1 MAINSWSDESY
12 ISPGPYLAKVV
23 NHLDP
28 TYMGGLEVTIIKA
41 IPGLSE
47 TQSSNVIVKYCSPF
61 FGQTSSKFEGND
73 SSNFDDVQK
82 SYGFWMVPPDIGATV
97 MVMFIEGD
105 INQGY
110 WFGCVPDIYQNQMV
124 PGIAAS
130 QFSAVGPQQEDEYGT
145 RLLPVA
151 EYHKKSR
158 GMEIPNPD
166 SFTKPV
172 HPFANR
178 LKQQGLLLD
187 TVRGVTSSS
196 ARREVPSMVFGI
208 STPGPI
214 DQSTGGSPAKRQ
226 NIGFKG
232 SDQVRIPVSRLGG
245 TQFVMDDGDKD
256 GQNELVRI
264 RTRTGHQILL
274 HNSSDLIYISNSK
287 GSAWVELTS
296 NGKIDIYAEDS
307 ISVHTEQDFNFRADR
322 DVNIEAGRNV
332 NISAAGGMELNSV
345 DRFYLVCDGNGKIL
359 VGGDLNLA
367 VGADLREEA
376 GGNASFV
383 GSANVFIA
391 TGGTMNQTASG
402 DWKVGA
408 GTSNI
413 TSGEHRETAGRIEM
427 NGPSALIPGDRPA
440 IEVPEKLVRFSLPNR
455 SAGAGWS
462 NGNFYRSGSISSIMQ
477 RVPTHEPWDQHENIN
492 PSQFSASNTDVQ
504 VNAPVDTKGGPTSGT
519 GAVPVNKNPVAV
531 PASKSGAANEQYL
544 QSILIQAGITD
555 PIKLAQFM
563 GQCKHESGYFQY
575 LEEIASGS
583 AYEGRSDLGNTQ
595 SGDGVKFKGRGFIQC
610 TGRVNYQSMTKY
622 FNVDFVNNPTKL
634 ADLEW
639 AAKSVL
645 WFFNVARKPGF
656 KNLTMTQPY
665 SDTTVF
671 WEDTLSVSAMVNGG
685 KNGLAERIKFFNE
698 YKQKFTTQGI
708 APSGTVG
715 TGSGGSL
722 VDSSG
727 APVRSGQ

>member
-1 MAINSWSDESY
+1 MAINSWNNDSSY
-12 ISPGPYLAKVV
+12 INSGPYLAKVV

-28 TYMGGLEVTIIKA
+28 TYMGGLEVTILKA
-41 IPGLSE
+41 IPGIRE
-47 TQSSNVIVKYCSPF
+47 TQSANVIVKYCSPF
-61 FGQTSSKFEGND
+61 FGQTASRFEGND
-73 SSNFDDVQK
+73 SANFNDVQK

-105 INQGY
+105 ITQGY
-110 WFGCVPDIYQNQMV
+110 WFGCVPDIYQNQMT
-124 PGIAAS
+124 PGLAAS
-130 QFSAVGPQQEDEYGT
+130 QFSAVGPADEAKYGT

-158 GMEIPNPD
+158 GMEIPTPD
-166 SFTKPV
+166 TFTKPV
-172 HPFANR
+172 HPFADR
-178 LKQQGLLLD
+178 LVQQGLLLD
-187 TVRGVTSSS
+187 TIRGVTSSS

-208 STPGPI
+208 STPGPV
-214 DQSTGGSPAKRQ
+214 DTSVGAPRK
-226 NIGFKG
+226 NIGFSD

-307 ISVHTEQDFNFRADR
+307 VSIHTENDFNFRAGR

-332 NISAAGGMELNSV
+332 NISAGGGMELNSV

-359 VGGDLNLA
+359 VGGDMNLA

-427 NGPSALIPGDRPA
+427 NGPSALIPGNRPA
-440 IEVPEKLVRFSLPNR
+440 IEVPQKLVRFNLPNR
-455 SAGAGWS
+455 SATAGWS

-492 PSQFSASNTDVQ
+492 PAQFSAANTNVQ
-504 VNAPVDTKGGPTSGT
+504 VNQPVDVKGSPTSGT
-519 GAVPVNKNPVAV
+519 GTVPTNATPVAV
-531 PASKSGAANEQYL
+531 PNSKAASANEQYL
-544 QSILIQAGITD
+544 QSVFIQAGVTD
-555 PIKLAQFM
+555 PIKLAQWM
-563 GQCKHESGYFQY
+563 AQCKHESGYFRY
-575 LEEIASGS
+575 LEEIASGA
-583 AYEGRSDLGNTQ
+583 AYEGRSDLGNNQ
-595 SGDGVKFKGRGFIQC
+595 PGDGIKFKGRGFIQC

-622 FNVDFVNNPTKL
+622 FNVDFINNPTKI

-639 AAKSVL
+639 ASKSVI
-645 WFFNVARKPGF
+645 WFFNVARKAGF
-656 KNLTMTQPY
+656 KNRTMTQPY
-665 SDTTVF
+665 SDTTAF

-685 KNGLAERIKFFNE
+685 KNGLAERIKFFAE
-698 YKQKFTTQGI
+698 YKEKFTTQGI

-727 APVRSGQ
+727 APVQSGQ

>member
-1 MAINSWSDESY
+1 MGINSWSDESS

-28 TYMGGLEVTIIKA
+28 TYMGALEVTIIKA
-41 IPGLSE
+41 IPGASE

-61 FGQTSSKFEGND
+61 FGQTAAKFEGNNSAD
-73 SSNFDDVQK
+73 FNDVQK
-82 SYGFWMVPPDIGATV
+82 SYGFWMVPPDIGSTV
-97 MVMFIEGD
+97 MVIFIEGD

-110 WFGCVPDIYQNQMV
+110 WFGCVPDIYQNQMT

-130 QFSAVGPQQEDEYGT
+130 QYSAVSPADEAKYGT

-166 SFTKPV
+166 TFTKPI
-172 HPFANR
+172 HPFADR
-178 LKQQGLLLD
+178 LLEQGLLLD
-187 TVRGVTSSS
+187 TIRGVTSSS

-208 STPGPI
+208 STPGPV
-214 DQSTGGSPAKRQ
+214 DKSVNAPRK
-226 NIGFKG
+226 NIGFKN

-245 TQFVMDDGDKD
+245 STFVMDDGDKD

-274 HNSSDLIYISNSK
+274 HNSSDLIYIANAK
-287 GSAWVELTS
+287 GTAWVELTA
-296 NGKIDIYAEDS
+296 NGKIDIYAQDS
-307 ISVHTEQDFNFRADR
+307 ISIHSEQDFNFRADR
-322 DVNIEAGRNV
+322 DVNIEAGRNI
-332 NISAAGGMELNSV
+332 NISAGGGMELNSV

-359 VGGDLNLA
+359 VNGDYNLA
-367 VGADLREEA
+367 VGADLRQEA
-376 GGNASFV
+376 AGNASLV
-383 GSANVFIA
+383 GSSNVFIE
-391 TGGTMNQTASG
+391 TGGTLNQKAGG

-427 NGPSALIPGDRPA
+427 NGPPALIPGDRPA
-440 IEVPEKLVRFSLPNR
+440 VETPQKLVRFNLPNR
-455 SAGAGWS
+455 SSSSGWS
-462 NGNFYRSGSISSIMQ
+462 NGNFYRAGSISSIMQ

-492 PSQFSASNTDVQ
+492 PSQFSPENTNVQ
-504 VNAPVDTKGGPTSGT
+504 VNQPVDTKGSPTAAPGP
-519 GAVPVNKNPVAV
+519 VPTNANPVAI
-531 PASKSGAANEQYL
+531 PSSRSSSANEQYL
-544 QSILIQAGITD
+544 QSVFIQAGVTD
-555 PIKLAQFM
+555 PIKLAQWM
-563 GQCKHESGYFQY
+563 AQCKHESGYFQY

-595 SGDGVKFKGRGFIQC
+595 PGDGVKFKGRGFIQC
-610 TGRVNYQSMTKY
+610 TGRVNYQSMSKY
-622 FNVDFVNNPTKL
+622 FGVDFVNDPRKL

-639 AAKSVL
+639 ASKSVI
-645 WFFNVARKPGF
+645 WFFNVARKAGF
-656 KNLTMTQPY
+656 KNRTMTQPY
-665 SDTTVF
+665 SDTTAF

-685 KNGLAERIKFFNE
+685 KNGLQERIKFFAE
-698 YKQKFTTQGI
+698 YKEKFTTQGI
-708 APSGTVG
+708 APQGTVG

>member
-1 MAINSWSDESY
+1 MATNSWSDESY

-61 FGQTSSKFEGND
+61 FGQTSAKFEGNNSAD
-73 SSNFDDVQK
+73 FNDVQK

-110 WFGCVPDIYQNQMV
+110 WFGCVPDIYQNQMT

-130 QFSAVGPQQEDEYGT
+130 QFSAVSPSDEAKYGT

-166 SFTKPV
+166 TFTKAI
-172 HPFANR
+172 HPFADR
-178 LKQQGLLLD
+178 LLQQGLLTD
-187 TVRGVTSSS
+187 TIRGVTSSS

-208 STPGPI
+208 STPGPV
-214 DQSTGGSPAKRQ
+214 DTSVNAPRK

-359 VGGDLNLA
+359 VNGDLNLA

-383 GSANVFIA
+383 GSSNVFIA

-440 IEVPEKLVRFSLPNR
+440 IEVPQKLVRFNLPNR
-455 SAGAGWS
+455 SASAGWS

-492 PSQFSASNTDVQ
+492 PSQFSAANTNVQ
-504 VNAPVDTKGGPTSGT
+504 VNQPVDTKGSPTSGT
-519 GAVPVNKNPVAV
+519 GTVPTNGNPVAV
-531 PASKSGAANEQYL
+531 PSSRSGGANEQYL
-544 QSILIQAGITD
+544 QSVFIQAGVTD
-555 PIKLAQFM
+555 PIKLAQWM

-595 SGDGVKFKGRGFIQC
+595 PGDGVKFKGRGFIQC

-622 FNVDFVNNPTKL
+622 FNVDFVNNPTKM

-639 AAKSVL
+639 AAKSVI

-656 KNLTMTQPY
+656 KNRTMTQPY
-665 SDTTVF
+665 SDTTAF

-685 KNGLAERIKFFNE
+685 TNGLQERIKFFAE
-698 YKQKFTTQGI
+698 YRQKFTTQGI
-708 APSGTVG
+708 APQGTVG

-727 APVRSGQ
+727 TPVRSGQ